1 MPSGYWIEVRE
12 KMSMNVYNLP
22 MTGRVVGNQLKYGN
36 TRASGIWMTIL
47 WRITAIDVANRQ
59 VTMDFTPQVMYD
71 ASVSV
76 NYPTD
81 LSYGVNAYDWKMTVE
96 QTAPIARTVNSSF
109 VTWAKTANPIT
120 DYSSVLG
127 DPNYPGKS
135 FLGFGNSSMS
145 SYQLS
150 NLNGPFRTNEYTYSN
165 TFNYATDGT
174 FKLKIS
180 ASGNT
185 LESNSSRNLTY
196 YQLWETSATTTTTI
210 DLTLPTIISMNNGY
224 LDDTLDIN
232 FVNETVNNELT
243 LLKHKITYSIGDLNG
258 TITTGYQQPLFQWK
272 VPKDTF
278 SPLYDDG
285 SIYKEIKITCITTKA
300 NGDSVGEYSINRYL
314 FAKREDMSY
323 TVLRITDTDANVPTK
338 ATNDN
343 TQLVRFMSD
352 PHLEIEVIAHKEIS
366 RATIENDGVSTLILT
381 SQEAADENKYPGG
394 LPNVYKTSLQL
405 ADVEDGVF
413 KGIVNCADETTSV
426 TTLEKELIPYYK
438 LTSNISGI
446 KISANG
452 QVSFTLSGNCFN
464 DRFGEHGNFN
474 TLKLY
479 YRYALTEHEL
489 EEEEWEP
496 CGAITRTPEHTYT
509 IDQVV
514 GGLNIQN
521 KYYFQIKTYDLLM
534 EIVSDSFIV
543 LGKPV
548 FDWNNDDFNLNVPFR
563 LSGET
568 VLKRNVDANN
578 VVLSSSEGNVYIR
591 PNGTY
596 STAGQVEVK
605 PDGSVTFNGNI
616 SVNGSVNYTGD
627 ISLDLDSIL
636 GDYVIETG
644 EEAMGT
650 NGTWYWRK
658 WASGKSEAWGCRNFG
673 NTAVTTAWGN
683 LYRSAV
689 FTQDLP
695 SKVFVRTPD
704 SININIVHG
713 NFGGWIC
720 KHEQTAPS
728 ATTTGSFIWVR
739 PASATVTPTNLGF
752 YIIGEW
758 K

>member
-1 MPSGYWIEVRE
+1 
-12 KMSMNVYNLP
+12 MSMNVYNLP
-22 MTGRVVGNQLKYGN
+22 ITGRVVGNELKYGSA
-36 TRASGIWMTIL
+36 TRKSGIWMSIK
-47 WRITAIDVANRQ
+47 WRITAIDTANRQ
-59 VTMDFTPQVMYD
+59 VTMDFTPQIMYD
-71 ASVSV
+71 ASVSS

-81 LSYGVNAYDWKMTVE
+81 LSGGVNAYDWKMTVE
-96 QTAPIARTVNSSF
+96 QTAPVAKTVNTTL
-109 VTWAKTANPIT
+109 VTRSKTAAPT
-120 DYSSVLG
+120 ADYSNVLG
-127 DPNYPGKS
+127 EDAYPGMS

-145 SYQLS
+145 SYELS
-150 NLNGPFRTNEYTYSN
+150 NLNSPYQTNEYTFSN

-174 FKLKIS
+174 FSLKIY

-185 LESNSSRNLTY
+185 YNTNTSQNLTY
-196 YQLWETSATTTTTI
+196 YQLWESSAITTTTI

-224 LDDTLDIN
+224 LDDVLDIN

-243 LLKHKITYSIGDLNG
+243 RLKHTVTYSIGELTG
-258 TITTGYQQPLFQWK
+258 TITSGYQQPLLQWQ
-272 VPKDTF
+272 VPKSTF

-285 SIYKEIKITCITTKA
+285 SVYKEITITCSTVKA
-300 NGDSVGEYSINRYL
+300 NGDSVGTYSIQRYL
-314 FAKREDMSY
+314 FAKREDISY
-323 TVLRITDTDANVPTK
+323 TDLRITDTDANTPN

-352 PHLEIEVIAHKEIS
+352 PHLEIAVVAHKEIT
-366 RATIENDGVSTLILT
+366 RATIEHNGASTLVLT

-405 ADVEDGVF
+405 ADVEDGLF
-413 KGIVNCADETTSV
+413 KGVVNCADGTASV
-426 TTLEKELIPYYK
+426 TTLTKELIPYYK

-446 KISANG
+446 SFNAG
-452 QVSFTLSGNCFN
+452 GEVRFTLSGNCFN
-464 DRFGEHGNFN
+464 DRFGENGNFN

-489 EEEEWEP
+489 EEEEWQS
-496 CGAITRTPEHTYT
+496 CSVATRTPEHSYT
-509 IDQVV
+509 VNQVV
-514 GGLNIQN
+514 SGLNIQN
-521 KYYFQIKTYDLLM
+521 KYYFQVKTYDLLM

-578 VVLSSSEGNVYIR
+578 VVLSSAGGNVYIR
-591 PNGTY
+591 PNGTF
-596 STAGQVEVK
+596 STSGQVEVQ
-605 PDGSVTFNGNI
+605 PDGSVTFNGDI

-650 NGTWYWRK
+650 NGTWYWQK
-658 WASGKSEAWGCRNFG
+658 WASGRAICYGQRNYG
-673 NTAVTTAWGN
+673 RMAVTTAWGN
-683 LYRSAV
+683 LYRSEI

-695 SKVFVRTPD
+695 NRLFNTTPD
-704 SININIVHG
+704 SIHIDLAHG
-713 NFGGWIC
+713 TSGGWIV
-720 KHEQTAPS
+720 KHEDSAPS
-728 ATTTGSFIWVR
+728 AVTTGAFILVR
-739 PASATVTPTNLGF
+739 PASATLTVSNIGF
-752 YIIGEW
+752 TICGTW